1 MESVRRCHRWCAVLL
16 ALPFTACVAGAP
28 AVADEVLDDR
38 DVPLDRTVDTDA
50 SEPADLGSPSELP
63 ELATGCRSDDDCA
76 KDPGGLFC
84 NTALG
89 RCERCPIGVGC
100 LDAATI
106 PPPDVPS
113 SADVGPGT
121 DAVVVLDAGAVLD
134 AGTVLDAGAVRD
146 AGVILD
152 VSTVRDVGVIR
163 DAGAAVDTV
172 AVPDAGSVDT
182 RRFDAGPDPYAGRAC
197 PAGQARCPVTA
208 FRDEPSAW
216 HRCTALIAG
225 ACPAPDIVIRR
236 EWIADDTDEPIAN
249 VMRVTLNR
257 FAPTDPEVT
266 EGCVRSIGWR
276 RLLRF
281 NFAAINIGTGA
292 FHVGRPDEND
302 RIHWQYF
309 TAHGHFHVRG
319 WGDYALR
326 TLAGAEAVRG
336 RKQSFCLEDNIRE
349 EGGDPSLRRY
359 APPLCELFSAE
370 QPYEERAEFGLSPL
384 WGDEYPSDV
393 PCQWL
398 DIGPETAS
406 TGADYVPDGIY
417 TLAVAVNVGDLTPAP
432 LYRESNYANNSASIR
447 IELRGLTA
455 RRCADNAGDAC
466 PGGARR
472 SCEGACP

>member
-38 DVPLDRTVDTDA
+38 DVPLDLSVDRDA
-50 SEPADLGSPSELP
+50 SEPVDRTSPSELP
-63 ELATGCRSDDDCA
+63 VLATGCRRDEDCA

-100 LDAATI
+100 LDAASIGVDAGPEVTTDLGESLDAATI
-106 PPPDVPS
+106 PPPDVRAS
-113 SADVGPGT
+113 VDVSPGR
-121 DAVVVLDAGAVLD
+121 DVSVALDAGVTLD
-134 AGTVLDAGAVRD
+134 AGTVRD
-146 AGVILD
+146 VG
-152 VSTVRDVGVIR
+152 TVRD
-163 DAGAAVDTV
+163 TV
-172 AVPDAGSVDT
+172 TVPDAGSVDT
-182 RRFDAGPDPYAGRAC
+182 RRFDAGRDPYAGRAC

-208 FRDEPSAW
+208 FRDEPAAW
-216 HRCTALIAG
+216 HRCTPLIAG
-225 ACPAPDIVIRR
+225 ACPAPDIIIRR
-236 EWIADDTDEPIAN
+236 EWIADDTDEPTPN
-249 VMRVTLNR
+249 VMRVTLDR
-257 FAPTDPEVT
+257 FAPTAPEVT

-302 RIHWQYF
+302 RVHWQYF

-326 TLAGAEAVRG
+326 TLAGVDAVRG

-349 EGGDPSLRRY
+349 EGGDPSQRRY

-370 QPYEERAEFGLSPL
+370 QPYAERAEFGLSPL

-398 DIGPETAS
+398 DIGPETPSA
-406 TGADYVPDGIY
+406 GADHVPDGIY
-417 TLAVAVNVGDLTPAP
+417 NLAVAVNVGDLTPTP

-447 IELRGLTA
+447 IELRGLTV

-466 PGGARR
+466 PGGVARR